1 MAAEF
6 LLSADRDKLR
16 YRRAL
21 RQIRFD
27 LEGSAVPHTVRERI
41 YKLIDDALAGDAKS
55 NPTKRAH
62 R

>member
-1 MAAEF
+1 MTAM
-6 LLSADRDKLR
+6 LSMDRDRVR

-27 LEGSAVPHTVRERI
+27 LESSAVPRALRDHI
-41 YKLIDDALAGDAKS
+41 FKLIDDALAGVTEKVS
-55 NPTKRAH
+55 EKAH

>member
-1 MAAEF
+1 MNAV

-27 LEGSAVPHTVRERI
+27 LEGSAVPSELRKRL
-41 YKLIDDALAGDAKS
+41 YKLIDDALAGGTEAD
-55 NPTKRAH
+55 PGGRVH